1 MPSYRKGRINEAI
14 ANELC
19 VALREARDPVI
30 AESFVSVTRAEA
42 APDLKIAKIYFS
54 HLAGEEKEVK
64 KALMRAQGMLR
75 RHLAET
81 LNLRITPEL
90 LFTPDKSGEHGAR
103 ISALLKQIHDE
114 DAARAA
120 AHGETAEEAESED
133 AQ

>member
-14 ANELC
+14 AHELC
-19 VALREARDPVI
+19 IALRDARDPVI
-30 AESFVSVTRAEA
+30 AEAFVTVTRAEA

-75 RHLAET
+75 RHLAMT

-90 LFTPDKSGEHGAR
+90 IFAPDKSGEHGAR
-103 ISALLKQIHDE
+103 ISALLKQIHEE
-114 DAARAA
+114 DAAREAERDTTA
-120 AHGETAEEAESED
+120 DESEAEES
-133 AQ
+133 

>member
-1 MPSYRKGRINEAI
+1 MIVEA
-14 ANELC
+14 
-19 VALREARDPVI
+19 
-30 AESFVSVTRAEA
+30 FVTVTRAEA

-75 RHLAET
+75 RHLAMT

-90 LFTPDKSGEHGAR
+90 IFASDKSGEHGAR
-103 ISALLKQIHDE
+103 ISALLKQIHEE

-120 AHGETAEEAESED
+120 EAEANGTPSSESEE
-133 AQ
+133 QQ